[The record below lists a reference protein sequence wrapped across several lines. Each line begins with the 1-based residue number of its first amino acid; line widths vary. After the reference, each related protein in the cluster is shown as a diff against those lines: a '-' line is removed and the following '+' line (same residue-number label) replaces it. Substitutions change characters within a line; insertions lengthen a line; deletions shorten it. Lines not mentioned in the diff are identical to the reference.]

1 MTQFPSLDGFGP
13 TRSTLRLYAQ
23 ALTSLARA
31 HAPAHSHWWHIS
43 LKVTPLGLG
52 TSNIPCGDGGILV
65 GQMDFHRACISLT
78 GSDGRSWSIPMD
90 AGLSSSGMGER
101 VLAAA
106 AEAGITGEVDRS
118 RFAGDELGIYDPD
131 AVRRFFTAIVRAQRV
146 FTRHR
151 ARLGIDAG
159 PIQLWPH
166 GFDLAMEWFG
176 TRVESYQENGKTL
189 ELPAQLNLG
198 FYPGDDDAGS
208 YFYSNPWPF
217 DSDKLLDRELPAGA
231 VWHTEGW
238 QGVMLP
244 YTAVDDEDQIL
255 SFAGAVFD
263 IVSPLLTR

>member
-13 TRSTLRLYAQ
+13 TRHTLQLYAQ
-23 ALTSLARA
+23 ALSSLART
-31 HAPAHSHWWHIS
+31 HAPAHPNWWHIS
-43 LKVTPLGLG
+43 LKVTPLGLATG
-52 TSNIPCGDGGILV
+52 NIPCSGGGILV
-65 GQMDFHRACISLT
+65 GQMDFHRVCISLI

-90 AGLSSSGMGER
+90 DGLSGSSMGER

-106 AEAGITGEVDRS
+106 ADAGISGEVDSS
-118 RFAGDELGIYDPD
+118 RFADDEPGVYDPD

-159 PIQLWPH
+159 PVQLWPH
-166 GFDLAMEWFG
+166 GFDLSMEWFG
-176 TRVESYQENGKTL
+176 TRVESYKEGDKAL

-208 YFYSNPWPF
+208 YFYSSPWPF
-217 DSDKLLDRELPAGA
+217 DSDKLLNHELPGAA

-238 QGVMLP
+238 QGAMLP
-244 YTAVDDEDQIL
+244 YAAVDDEGL
-255 SFAGAVFD
+255 LLNFAGAVFD
-263 IVSPLLTR
+263 IASPLLTK